1 MDLADLP
8 GLNLQGLSEM
18 DIVGDFAKS
27 WDPLEAAKESDLEI
41 LTAGKKRE
49 IKNILKSYVGAYDP
63 MSELI
68 QNAMDSVERRL
79 TLEEPSYT
87 PKITIQIN
95 LQENSF
101 QVWDN
106 GVGFSKDQFRAFLA
120 PSISFKSGN
129 TSRGNKGVGA
139 TYIAYGFNNLELR
152 TRNADLEFSGRFLNG
167 RDWVEDNQ
175 STVHRPQIEP
185 TTTKDAVFDKIDR
198 GANFKITF
206 GGKHTRPS
214 SLAWYQA
221 TTPEQWLYI
230 LLLKTPLGH
239 ISLPDFKG
247 SKITFDLTVVDKS
260 ETSTSEQ
267 TCLAKYKYPH
277 EEIKASPKV
286 SDVRQVQAA
295 SLEKGRDPIKAIE
308 KYRGSNGV
316 YESFDSDALIKR
328 ITALTEDEINTI
340 KQYKVSSYG
349 YFAYSTA
356 IWDTLNDKKAKLRK
370 GFRVLRGGLQMA
382 NNHMAQGEL
391 ITIPLNKSIGHQN
404 QTHVIVHFEGAEPD
418 LGRKGFQPELKELAE
433 KIAANM
439 VNYLSSARDLL
450 KSDSGTEPDIGKEV
464 KVHDWMREQE
474 RHEKES
480 PLVLTNE
487 HFFLPTRK
495 ISMQSTPLCEQDAIV
510 LFNQLIA
517 GGVIRGIR
525 LLSTSQVSQY
535 DGMFRYVAEEP
546 FENLLF
552 NETKNPLGVYEE
564 QLTKAYVGPPK
575 ILEYKFSLD
584 GLIREFESGVK
595 NEKDVSLAVF
605 WEMGSEYRREY
616 NVTSLLDFENVHHR
630 RHHGIT
636 HVIKSANT
644 RFDVVCLKELIDL
657 LNDADGQQ
665 AFQKS
670 SYGDEL

>member
-1 MDLADLP
+1 M
-8 GLNLQGLSEM
+8 EYTE
-18 DIVGDFAKS
+18 DFAKS
-27 WDPLEAAKESDLEI
+27 WDPLEAAKDSDLEI

-68 QNAMDSVERRL
+68 QNAMDAVERRL
-79 TLEEPSYT
+79 DLKEAFYQ
-87 PKITIQIN
+87 PKVTIRID
-95 LQENSF
+95 LAENSF

-106 GVGFSKDQFRAFLA
+106 GIGFSKEQFRAFLA

-129 TSRGNKGVGA
+129 TTRGNKGVGA

-152 TRNADLEFSGRFLNG
+152 TRNPDLVFAGRFLSG
-167 RDWVEDNQ
+167 REWVEDHE

-185 TTTKDAVFDKIDR
+185 VATPDALFDALDR
-198 GANFKITF
+198 GASFKIIF
-206 GGKHTRPS
+206 GGKHTRPA

-239 ISLPDFKG
+239 ISLPDFAG
-247 SKITFDLTVVDKS
+247 SKVRFDLMVMDKDGVERTES
-260 ETSTSEQ
+260 D
-267 TCLAKYKYPH
+267 CLARYRFPH
-277 EEIKASPKV
+277 EEIKASPRV
-286 SDVRQVQAA
+286 SEVRAAQAL
-295 SLEKGRDPIKAIE
+295 SLEKGRDPTKVIE
-308 KYRGSNGV
+308 KYRSSNGV
-316 YESFDSDALIKR
+316 YDAFGSDTLIARMSNLTADEVTIVSQYR
-328 ITALTEDEINTI
+328 I
-340 KQYKVSSYG
+340 SSYG

-356 IWDTLNDKKAKLRK
+356 IWDTLNDRKAKLRK

-433 KIAANM
+433 KIAAHM
-439 VNYLSSARDLL
+439 VSYLSGARDLL
-450 KSDSGTEPDIGKEV
+450 KRDSGAEPDIGKEI

-474 RHEKES
+474 RHEKDS
-480 PLVLTNE
+480 PLILTNE
-487 HFFLPTRK
+487 NFFLPMRK

-525 LLSTSQVSQY
+525 LLSTSQVAQY
-535 DGMFRYVAEEP
+535 DGMFRYAAEEP
-546 FENLLF
+546 FEHLEF
-552 NETKNPLGVYEE
+552 DEATNPLGVYQE
-564 QLTKAYVGPPK
+564 QLREAYVGPPK

-595 NEKDVSLAVF
+595 AEKDVSLAIF
-605 WEMGSEYRREY
+605 WDMGEEYKREY
-616 NVTSLLDFENVHHR
+616 NITSLLDFDNVHHR

-636 HVIKSANT
+636 HIVRSANT
-644 RFDVVCLKELIDL
+644 QFDAVCLKELIDL
-657 LNDADGQQ
+657 LNAPIEQQ
-665 AFQKS
+665 AYQKAA
-670 SYGDEL
+670 YGDDL